1 VRTVDSSG
9 AREARAQ
16 IGLAALLG
24 TALFAIMQ

>member
-1 VRTVDSSG
+1 MHRRSYSYG
-9 AREARAQ
+9 KARAQ